1 MADHPRS
8 RGVYVYVSLGNMTLE
23 GSSPLAR
30 GLRETP
36 PRRRCL
42 RRIIPARAGFTF
54 GEVGDGL
61 SLLGSS
67 PLARGLPLRRRRLPG
82 HQGIIPAR
90 AGFTPRRPSAR
101 QPRPDH
107 PRSRGVYVG
116 VDHPHD
122 AGEGSSPLARGLR
135 RRTLRRLVRLRIIP
149 ARAGFTLR
157 SWTRPAR
164 PPDHPRSRGVYPT
177 STTRSSPKGGSSPL
191 ARGLLSSA
199 SGRVRQMG
207 SSPLA
212 RGLLSS
218 ASGRVRQMGSSP
230 LARGLQH
237 PRPLGRVQ
245 HGIIPA
251 RAGFTIGAPSV
262 VVVCPDHPRSRGVYS
277 SDRDDQG
284 SARGSS
290 PLARGLRRV

>member
-1 MADHPRS
+1 MTACRCWDHPRS
-8 RGVYVYVSLGNMTLE
+8 RGVYHYDGGVYPGTR

-30 GLRETP
+30 GLLQGGL
-36 PRRRCL
+36 L
-42 RRIIPARAGFTF
+42 RGSRVRIIPARAGFTSVSTIRTTR
-54 GEVGDGL
+54 E
-61 SLLGSS
+61 
-67 PLARGLPLRRRRLPG
+67 R
-82 HQGIIPAR
+82 
-90 AGFTPRRPSAR
+90 
-101 QPRPDH
+101 DH
-107 PRSRGVYVG
+107 PRSRGVYG
-116 VDHPHD
+116 AAPLEDSS
-122 AGEGSSPLARGLR
+122 ACGSSPLARGLR

>member
-122 AGEGSSPLARGLR
+122 AGEGSSPLARGL
-135 RRTLRRLVRLRIIP
+135 
-149 ARAGFTLR
+149 
-157 SWTRPAR
+157 
-164 PPDHPRSRGVYPT
+164 
-177 STTRSSPKGGSSPL
+177 
-191 ARGLLSSA
+191 
-199 SGRVRQMG
+199 
-207 SSPLA
+207 
-212 RGLLSS
+212 
-218 ASGRVRQMGSSP
+218 
-230 LARGLQH
+230 QH

-251 RAGFTIGAPSV
+251 RAGFTSTTCLGATLAG
-262 VVVCPDHPRSRGVYS
+262 DHPRSRGVY
-277 SDRDDQG
+277 RRP
-284 SARGSS
+284 SARLRTTRGSS
-290 PLARGLRRV
+290 PLARGLLETQRAQTRAVRIIPARAGFT